1 MAFTFCTNC
10 GEKIDDSEARC
21 PHCGHVRGQ
30 DRSYNYGPETSGA
43 FNSNENRQGNG
54 YNGENGSRPW
64 RTPDSDYNQ
73 GGYNQGG
80 YSQGGY
86 NPNGY
91 NPNGYG
97 QPPFYRPP
105 FYMQPKRPISVGLL
119 IFSIINMVF
128 GCCCMVGMVFGIIGL
143 VLTITARTAPTEA
156 QEINKKKTALVINI
170 AGSVL
175 MAVNVAA
182 ILIGF
187 FAAGGLAAL
196 PMALIL

>member
-30 DRSYNYGPETSGA
+30 ERRYTYGPETSGA
-43 FNSNENRQGNG
+43 FNSNESRQENG
-54 YNGENGSRPW
+54 ACGDNGSRPW
-64 RTPDSDYNQ
+64 RTPD
-73 GGYNQGG
+73 GGYNPGG
-80 YSQGGY
+80 YNPNGFNQGGY

-97 QPPFYRPP
+97 QPPFNRPP
-105 FYMQPKRPISVGLL
+105 YVQPKRPISVGLL
-119 IFSIINMVF
+119 IFSIINIVF

-143 VLTITARTAPTEA
+143 VLTITAQSAPTEA

-187 FAAGGLAAL
+187 FAAGGLANL
-196 PMALIL
+196 PLAFIL

>member
-10 GEKIDDSEARC
+10 GEKIDDSEVKC

-30 DRSYNYGPETSGA
+30 ERSYNYGPETSGT
-43 FNSNENRQGNG
+43 FNNNENRQ
-54 YNGENGSRPW
+54 ENGGRYDDSSRPW
-64 RTPDSDYNQ
+64 RTPGS
-73 GGYNQGG
+73 GYN
-80 YSQGGY
+80 QGGY

-97 QPPFYRPP
+97 EPPFNRPP
-105 FYMQPKRPISVGLL
+105 FYVQPKRPISVGLL
-119 IFSIINMVF
+119 IFSIINIVF

-143 VLTITARTAPTEA
+143 VLTITAQTAPTEA
-156 QEINKKKTALVINI
+156 QEINKKKTALIINI

-182 ILIGF
+182 ILVGF

-196 PMALIL
+196 PMAFML